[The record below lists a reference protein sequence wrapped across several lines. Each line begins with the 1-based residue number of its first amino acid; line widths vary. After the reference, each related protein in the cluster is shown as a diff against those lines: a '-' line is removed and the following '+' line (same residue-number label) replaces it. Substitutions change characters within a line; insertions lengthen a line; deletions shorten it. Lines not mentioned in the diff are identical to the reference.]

1 MDLEKICREMGVEV
15 KTREMRRLK
24 AEVGSKSDTAWIG
37 LESEEDKRGKRIWEK
52 NLKGNMVWINEYL
65 T

>member
-1 MDLEKICREMGVEV
+1 MGVEV

-24 AEVGSKSDTAWIG
+24 AEVGSESDTAWVG
-37 LESEEDKRGKRIWEK
+37 LESEEDKRGIWEK
-52 NLKGNMVWINEYL
+52 NLKENMVWINEYL